1 MSRANGKKLATNS
14 SRIRSVEPSENCDF
28 SAAPIHVSAR
38 QESSLKLPTR
48 LGRLGRTRRS
58 LTTCITPDAALNLY
72 AALVHACHSDLSPDR
87 HLTIDWAKAGVMDSI
102 KATGRLLKLM
112 RDCLAKHDCPI
123 AYVWVREVGAV
134 HGEHVH
140 ILLHVSPEQHERVK
154 RNMRGWMKQC
164 GAHLMGSVWRTR
176 IISGVIRNKGAN
188 VVDPA
193 LYLKNLATL
202 RNYILKH
209 CHPKAAKSLGFT
221 SSGPCEL
228 LGKRVSVSQNLS
240 AKSRAGCP
248 MCSSLKSERR

>member
-1 MSRANGKKLATNS
+1 MTRANDKKLATNS
-14 SRIRSVEPSENCDF
+14 PRKRSLKPSENCDF
-28 SAAPIHVSAR
+28 YATPVHVNAR
-38 QESSLKLPTR
+38 QESSSESPTR

-58 LTTCITPDAALNLY
+58 LTACINPDAALNLH
-72 AALVHACHSDLSPDR
+72 AALVHACHSDLAPDR
-87 HLTIDWAKAGVMDSI
+87 HLTIDWAKAGVTDSI
-102 KATGRLLKLM
+102 IATGRLLKLM
-112 RDCLAKHDCPI
+112 RDCLSKHGSPI

-140 ILLHVSPEQHERVK
+140 ILLHITADQHDRVK

-193 LYLKNLATL
+193 LYLKNLAVL

-209 CHPKAAKSLGFT
+209 CHPKVARALGFT
-221 SSGPCEL
+221 SAGPCEV

-240 AKSRAGCP
+240 AKRRAGCP
-248 MCSSLKSERR
+248 MCSSLKSDCR